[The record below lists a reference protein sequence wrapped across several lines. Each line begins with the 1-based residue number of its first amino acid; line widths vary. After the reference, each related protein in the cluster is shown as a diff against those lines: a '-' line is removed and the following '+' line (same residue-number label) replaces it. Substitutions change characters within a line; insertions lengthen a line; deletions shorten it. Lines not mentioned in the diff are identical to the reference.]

1 MPGCWLRELQ
11 PRIAGVPP
19 PWGISNGSAVS
30 IKGDVE
36 LPKQTVG
43 QPERITNGALHQL
56 AVLAALLSLRQAYL
70 FGAGIELS
78 QPLFIIEKSTNAN
91 VVHYDA
97 VLTPDGGLDP
107 REPIVAYWVMAAED
121 GRREDLTSA
130 ERRKAFGFKIVHGRD
145 ANAYNLRLVA
155 QQQRD
160 IYVTRK
166 GNSVRAATLVA
177 GRCAYL
183 TKIYVKVHKLLGLP
197 KIEFIELIG
206 SDIATGEPIRE
217 RVRP

>member
-1 MPGCWLRELQ
+1 
-11 PRIAGVPP
+11 
-19 PWGISNGSAVS
+19 
-30 IKGDVE
+30 

-43 QPERITNGALHQL
+43 QPKRPTNGLLHRL
-56 AVLAALLSLRQAYL
+56 AVRAALLSMSPAYL
-70 FGAGIELS
+70 FGAGIDLS

-107 REPIVAYWVMAAED
+107 REPIIAYWVMAAED

-130 ERRKAFGFKIVHGRD
+130 ERRKAFGFTIVNGRD
-145 ANAYNLRLVA
+145 ANSYHLHLIA

-160 IYVTRK
+160 IYVSRK
-166 GNSVRAATLVA
+166 GNSVRAVTLVG

-183 TKIYVKVHKLLGLP
+183 TKIYVKVHRLLGLP
-197 KIEFIELIG
+197 KIESIELIG
-206 SDIATGEPIRE
+206 SDIATGQPICE
-217 RVRP
+217 RVNPK

>member
-1 MPGCWLRELQ
+1 LQ
-11 PRIAGVPP
+11 WCIAGLSL
-19 PWGISNGSAVS
+19 PWGISHGPAVS

-43 QPERITNGALHQL
+43 QPKRITNGALHQL
-56 AVLAALLSLRQAYL
+56 AVVATLLTLSRAYL
-70 FGAGIELS
+70 FGEGIELS

-97 VLTPDGGLDP
+97 LLTPDGGLDP

-121 GRREDLTSA
+121 GRRADLTPA
-130 ERRKAFGFKIVHGRD
+130 ERRKAFGFTIVHGRD
-145 ANAYNLRLVA
+145 ANSYHLHLVA

-160 IYVTRK
+160 IYVSRK

-183 TKIYVKVHKLLGLP
+183 TKIYVKAHKFLGLP
-197 KIEFIELIG
+197 KIESIDLIG
-206 SDIATGEPIRE
+206 SDITTGESVCE

>member
-1 MPGCWLRELQ
+1 VLRELQ
-11 PRIAGVPP
+11 PGIIRVSPRR
-19 PWGISNGSAVS
+19 GISNGSAVS

-36 LPKQTVG
+36 LPKQTVS
-43 QPERITNGALHQL
+43 QPKRITNGALHQL
-56 AVLAALLSLRQAYL
+56 AVLAALLSMSRAYL

-97 VLTPDGGLDP
+97 VITPDDGLDL
-107 REPIVAYWVMAAED
+107 REPIIAYWVMAAED

-130 ERRKAFGFKIVHGRD
+130 ERRKAFGFTIVYGRD
-145 ANAYNLRLVA
+145 ADSYHLRLAA

-160 IYVTRK
+160 IYVRRI
-166 GNSVRAATLVA
+166 GNSVRASTLIA

-183 TKIYVKVHKLLGLP
+183 TKIYVKIHKLLGLP
-197 KIEFIELIG
+197 KIDFIELIG
-206 SDIATGEPIRE
+206 SDVATGEPICE
-217 RVRP
+217 RVKP

>member
-1 MPGCWLRELQ
+1 M
-11 PRIAGVPP
+11 
-19 PWGISNGSAVS
+19 
-30 IKGDVE
+30 
-36 LPKQTVG
+36 PKQTVG
-43 QPERITNGALHQL
+43 QPKRITNGALHQL
-56 AVLAALLSLRQAYL
+56 AVLAALLSMSGAYL

-107 REPIVAYWVMAAED
+107 REPIIAYWVMAAED
-121 GRREDLTSA
+121 GRRENLTSA
-130 ERRKAFGFKIVHGRD
+130 EKCKAFGFTVVHGRD
-145 ANAYNLRLVA
+145 ANSYHLRLAA
-155 QQQRD
+155 QQQRG

-166 GNSVRAATLVA
+166 GNSVRAVTLVA

-183 TKIYVKVHKLLGLP
+183 TKIYVKVHKWLGLP

-206 SDIATGEPIRE
+206 SDIATGESVCE